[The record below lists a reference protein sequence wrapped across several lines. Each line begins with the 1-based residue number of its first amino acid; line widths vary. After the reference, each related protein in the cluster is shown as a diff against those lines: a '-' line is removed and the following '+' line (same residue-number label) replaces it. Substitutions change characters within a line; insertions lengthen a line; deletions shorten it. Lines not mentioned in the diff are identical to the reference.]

1 VSSRL
6 KELERRRLRLVEEA
20 GEQRERLRADSAVA
34 GHWIRVARLIV
45 LGARRATRLYRYW
58 NHSTQP

>member
-1 VSSRL
+1 VSNRV
-6 KELERRRLRLVEEA
+6 KELERRRLRLLEEA
-20 GEQRERLRADSAVA
+20 AEQRRRLQQDSAVA

-58 NHSTQP
+58 NHSTHP

>member
-1 VSSRL
+1 MSNRV
-6 KELERRRLRLVEEA
+6 KDLERRRLRLIEEA
-20 GEQRERLRADSAVA
+20 GEQRDRLRADSAVT